1 MEREEETNPCNCC
14 WTLVVVCGI
23 SIMLVKWDISAVS
36 DWQDLDNFSLPH
48 FWTLGM
54 SLTLT
59 VAWFSLPILITFLA
73 FRYDRIAK
81 IIGILLLICCGPN
94 LFIWN
99 VIGLIINAF
108 EFKDFCLN
116 QENCSA
122 DPMVIAMK
130 IFTWGLLFL
139 VSLACNWGLFVI
151 ILSACKDLKLRSRI
165 KKWRQVRL
173 KGEVLIDSTCS
184 ICLDN
189 FVKGEKIRELD
200 CKHEFHT
207 DCIDIWMQTHVTCP
221 ICRNLCEY

>member
-1 MEREEETNPCNCC
+1 MEREENNPCNCC

-23 SIMLVKWDISAVS
+23 SIMLVKWDISAIS
-36 DWQDLDNFSLPH
+36 AWQDVEGFSYSE

-59 VAWFSLPILITFLA
+59 IAWFSLPVLITFLA
-73 FRYDRIAK
+73 FRFDRVAK
-81 IIGILLLICCGPN
+81 MIGVLLLVCCGPN
-94 LFIWN
+94 LLIWN
-99 VIGLIINAF
+99 VIGLCIDAF

-116 QENCSA
+116 QENCKT

-130 IFTWGLLFL
+130 IFTWGLLIL

-151 ILSACKDLKLRSRI
+151 VVAACKDFKLKSRI
-165 KKWRQVRL
+165 RRWRQVKL
-173 KGEVLIDSTCS
+173 KGEILIDSTCS

-200 CKHEFHT
+200 CKHEFHN
-207 DCIDIWMQTHVTCP
+207 DCIDIWMETHVTCP
-221 ICRNLCEY
+221 ICRNLCG